1 MGYHK
6 SKIIKGTLGEFSK
19 IEEEF
24 LEFKDAWEQN
34 IPILQLVELSD
45 MIGAIEF
52 YIKKYNLT
60 IQDLIDMNELTKS
73 AFQDGRRS

>member
-24 LEFKDAWEQN
+24 LEFKDACEQN

-52 YIKKYNLT
+52 YIKKYNLSS
-60 IQDLIDMNELTKS
+60 ELTKS